1 MASTTA
7 GQNSATIGNNL
18 VIAGATTI
26 LIRVKA
32 ATETENDGKETAV
45 TTGDSGG
52 EIGTSKSPVTE
63 LRSVTSEALDPI
75 PHQRVSRLSLVDVE
89 SLR

>member
-1 MASTTA
+1 M
-7 GQNSATIGNNL
+7 
-18 VIAGATTI
+18 
-26 LIRVKA
+26 
-32 ATETENDGKETAV
+32 EKETAV
-45 TTGDSGG
+45 TMGDSGG

-75 PHQRVSRLSLVDVE
+75 PHQVSRLSLVDVE

>member
-1 MASTTA
+1 M
-7 GQNSATIGNNL
+7 
-18 VIAGATTI
+18 
-26 LIRVKA
+26 
-32 ATETENDGKETAV
+32 EKETAV
-45 TTGDSGG
+45 TMGDSGG

-75 PHQRVSRLSLVDVE
+75 PLQRVSRLSLVDVE